1 MYEGLLS
8 CFIYYS
14 PELCWQCL
22 DVLHFWLYSCTDLY
36 YINRLLYV
44 DIRVADCGMWTVVN
58 VPGYFMVSDRIGG
71 STRTMSIHW
80 LSFHSPVKLVQV
92 HTINTFASHWL

>member
-1 MYEGLLS
+1 
-8 CFIYYS
+8 
-14 PELCWQCL
+14 
-22 DVLHFWLYSCTDLY
+22 
-36 YINRLLYV
+36 
-44 DIRVADCGMWTVVN
+44 MWTVVN